1 MSTGGTE
8 QTRTKQD
15 ICWGFGGVNERTELM
30 VDKDK
35 GRNCGRGLKTHT
47 RESVD
52 GSFNG
57 AVSGVPQSSS

>member
-1 MSTGGTE
+1 
-8 QTRTKQD
+8 
-15 ICWGFGGVNERTELM
+15 M